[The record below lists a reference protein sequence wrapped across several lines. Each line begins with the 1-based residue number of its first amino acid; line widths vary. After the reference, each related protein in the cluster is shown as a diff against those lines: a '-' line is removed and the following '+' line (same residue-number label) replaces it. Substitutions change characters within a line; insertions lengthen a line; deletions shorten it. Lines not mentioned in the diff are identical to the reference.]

1 VSADERAAALAR
13 VRAFLQ
19 RAGVPDDEID
29 RAERGDLLDLLV
41 ADRVLV
47 PAERRYNEE
56 EVSWRSGMPVELAR
70 KFWRAL
76 GFSDVG
82 PEDRIFTDLDVEAI
96 VIINSMLTLGVADL
110 DSALQLARVIG
121 SSMSRIAEA
130 EVSPALTGGGGPI
143 GPLAPA
149 DSVASADLFVR
160 LADQTLP
167 AMARLLEFAWRR
179 HVQAATRRAMLLRSR
194 GTGAL
199 PTLCVGFA
207 DMVGFT
213 MLSQQLSE
221 DELAMVVSRFEE
233 VAHYTVT
240 GGGGRLVKMIG
251 DEAMFVSESPVA
263 AVRIALG
270 LAEAYAD
277 DELLSDVRVG
287 LAVGPVL
294 VQDGDYY
301 GPVVNLAHAV
311 VTLAEPGTVLMS
323 DDLHDA
329 VLQEMHPAG
338 GAASVPS
345 AGPMPVAEV
354 PSSEPSSSE
363 VGPEFSFRAV
373 RPRQIKDVGRVQLW
387 ALQRP
392 GAERPALDR
401 RIGRGWERLAEV
413 LDEIEELRDKG
424 ERLLAGGLRAAVGE
438 LGEIGERGDL
448 GETAENAGG
457 RGSASGES
465 DGGDAEGSQ

>member
-1 VSADERAAALAR
+1 MTERDEALAR
-13 VRAFLQ
+13 VRAFLLQ
-19 RAGVPDDEID
+19 AGVPAEEID
-29 RAERGDLLDLLV
+29 RAEQEDLLDLLV

-47 PAERRYNEE
+47 PAERRYTEE
-56 EVSWRSGMPVELAR
+56 EVSWRTGMPVELAR

-96 VIINSMLTLGVADL
+96 LIIDGMLSLGVADQ

-121 SSMSRIAEA
+121 SSMARIAEA
-130 EVSPALTGGGGPI
+130 EVSPALTGGSPVG
-143 GPLAPA
+143 AVA
-149 DSVASADLFVR
+149 SEDSAVSADLFVR
-160 LADQTLP
+160 LADETLP

-194 GTGAL
+194 GVGAL

-221 DELAMVVSRFEE
+221 DELAVVVSRFEE

-251 DEAMFVSESPVA
+251 DEAMFVSDSPLA

-287 LAVGPVL
+287 LAMGPVL
-294 VQDGDYY
+294 AQDGDYY

-311 VTLAEPGTVLMS
+311 VTLADPGTVLLS
-323 DDLHDA
+323 DELHSA
-329 VLQEMHPAG
+329 VLLEMHPAG
-338 GAASVPS
+338 GQPEVLGAGPAPMPAAS
-345 AGPMPVAEV
+345 AGPA
-354 PSSEPSSSE
+354 SDD
-363 VGPEFSFRAV
+363 GPEFAFRSV
-373 RPRQIKDVGRVQLW
+373 RPRHLKDLGRVQLW
-387 ALQRP
+387 AMHRP
-392 GAERPALDR
+392 GVEPSAHDR
-401 RIGRGWERLAEV
+401 RAGRRWERLAEV
-413 LDEIEELRDKG
+413 VHDLDELRERG
-424 ERLLAGGLRAAVGE
+424 ERLLSGGLRAAVEE
-438 LGEIGERGDL
+438 LGEMSSD
-448 GETAENAGG
+448 AGQ
-457 RGSASGES
+457 AH
-465 DGGDAEGSQ
+465 GGDPEGA